1 MPPELKYMSK
11 CCFLFSDCQHVLLA
25 VKIAV
30 AYFIPDV
37 PKWVDVE
44 LSRIAYQSKLALQKE
59 VGHGGF
65 SRLSLFKMEI

>member
-1 MPPELKYMSK
+1 MKVSLITSLVKSFKEVLK
-11 CCFLFSDCQHVLLA
+11 FLCLQHVLLA

-59 VGHGGF
+59 VH
-65 SRLSLFKMEI
+65 L